1 MDASC
6 KPDSLGFVT
15 VPQLAEVFH
24 SVGLRLSPVEIE
36 LLATGGSVGL
46 LWCCLSLLDL
56 LKVVLRTWLTAASLF
71 LSAVNSSACSWNMN
85 LWSFHCSYLKSVRA
99 PLNTIH
105 HCVPIQAS
113 PATARVA

>member
-36 LLATGGSVGL
+36 LLATGGFVCL
-46 LWCCLSLLDL
+46 LWCYLRLLGF
-56 LKVVLRTWLTAASLF
+56 LKVVPRTWLTDAAFL
-71 LSAVNSSACSWNMN
+71 LSAVNSSACS
-85 LWSFHCSYLKSVRA
+85 SS
-99 PLNTIH
+99 
-105 HCVPIQAS
+105 
-113 PATARVA
+113 